1 MKGLIV
7 FVLIS
12 NLALAI
18 NSFAQNSD
26 EALIRKLEDTEREAI
41 LRGDTLQLYR
51 LMSNKI
57 VVHNPENTIV
67 GLRTIMDRIKGGKI
81 NYSTFERRI
90 ENIAFVNGIAIVMGL
105 ETVIPQGNT
114 KNASKTVKRRFTN
127 IWTKETDGWKLTAR
141 QATIISIDNN

>member
-67 GLRTIMDRIKGGKI
+67 GLRTIMDRIKGGK
-81 NYSTFERRI
+81 RI
-90 ENIAFVNGIAIVMGL
+90 
-105 ETVIPQGNT
+105 
-114 KNASKTVKRRFTN
+114 
-127 IWTKETDGWKLTAR
+127 DG
-141 QATIISIDNN
+141 